1 MSRVNQVL
9 KNPEKEEQNKL
20 KESKMKEIILYIY
33 KQKLMKLESEKQK
46 QRRLITKNC
55 FFKMINK
62 IGQLVETLTKKKK
75 KGGRNRSPILG
86 MGKVL
91 TLQTS
96 NRYHRN
102 NTMNNTI
109 YINLTTLMKCT
120 ESLKNRNYY
129 NLPINYWVI

>member
-75 KGGRNRSPILG
+75 REETDYPYWAW
-86 MGKVL
+86 
-91 TLQTS
+91 Q
-96 NRYHRN
+96 RY
-102 NTMNNTI
+102 
-109 YINLTTLMKCT
+109 
-120 ESLKNRNYY
+120 
-129 NLPINYWVI
+129 

>member
-62 IGQLVETLTKKKK
+62 IGQLVETLTKKKN
-75 KGGRNRSPILG
+75 KGEETDHPYWAWE
-86 MGKVL
+86 
-91 TLQTS
+91 
-96 NRYHRN
+96 RY
-102 NTMNNTI
+102 
-109 YINLTTLMKCT
+109 
-120 ESLKNRNYY
+120 
-129 NLPINYWVI
+129 